1 MRSPRRG
8 ARSSMAGELVR
19 IVVVLSFFA
28 PSACGAQ
35 PQRGAP
41 PQQVTVVQDGG
52 VQGATVLAAPGQEIT
67 LNAGLENAYV
77 LQGSSGEAFLV
88 IDLAAAQVQAQVQR
102 PSMGVA
108 LVIDRSGSM
117 AGDKIVNARSAASS
131 FIQSL
136 ADGDVVSVYQYD
148 DVVEQIAPPT
158 VVDANSRALLSSVVQ
173 GIQPRGSTNLH
184 GGLVAGIESLS
195 SALAERPVRR
205 VILISDGLANVGPSS
220 PFELGNTAAAG
231 AARGV
236 SVTTIGV
243 GLDYDE
249 NLMTQ
254 VAIRSGG
261 RFYHL
266 QEPAQLA
273 AILETELN
281 SLGATVARA
290 IQLEILPAP
299 GVQVLGASGA
309 DLVRQGQV
317 VQLNVGEMIGS
328 SSRQVVVPI
337 RVPTTGSGAGQVGS
351 LTLRYR
357 STAANADRTQQ
368 GRVEYQLAASQAQ
381 VDQSVRPQFAVAVE
395 SYRTAQAQREA
406 ANLVSQGNT
415 RQAAQVLQD
424 RSASMRSRA
433 QAMGGEAGRSILFSA
448 DTVDGQM
455 QAVEAAEAA
464 APAAAPAA
472 RRALELDLEDQAAE
486 AEGY

>member
-1 MRSPRRG
+1 
-8 ARSSMAGELVR
+8 MALELAR

-35 PQRGAP
+35 PQRVPG
-41 PQQVTVVQDGG
+41 QQVAVVQG
-52 VQGATVLAAPGQEIT
+52 VGAQGATVLAAPGQELT
-67 LNAGLENAYV
+67 LSAGLESAYV
-77 LQGSSGEAFLV
+77 LQGSPGEAYLV
-88 IDLAAAQVQAQVQR
+88 IDLAAAQAQAQAQR

-117 AGDKIVNARSAASS
+117 AGDKIVNARNAASS
-131 FIQSL
+131 FIQSM

-148 DVVEQIAPPT
+148 DVVEQVAPPT
-158 VVDANSRALLSSVVQ
+158 VVDANSRALLASVVQ
-173 GIQPRGSTNLH
+173 GIQPRGSTNLN

-220 PFELGNTAAAG
+220 PFELGNTAATG

-249 NLMTQ
+249 NLMTT
-254 VAIRSGG
+254 VAVRSGG

-290 IQLEILPAP
+290 IQLELVPAP

-309 DLVRQGQV
+309 DLVQQGQL
-317 VQLNVGEMIGS
+317 VQLNVGEMLGS
-328 SSRQVVVPI
+328 STRQVVVPV
-337 RVPTTGSGAGQVGS
+337 RVPTIGPSAGQIGA

-357 STAANADRTQQ
+357 STAGNAERTQQ
-368 GRVEYQLAASQAQ
+368 GRVGYQLAASQTQ

-395 SYRTAQAQREA
+395 SYRTVQAQRQA
-406 ANLVSQGNT
+406 AELVAQGNT
-415 RQAAQVLQD
+415 TQAAQVLQD
-424 RSASMRSRA
+424 RSANMRARA
-433 QAMGGEAGRSILFSA
+433 HAMGGEAERTLAFDA
-448 DTVDGQM
+448 DEVAGQG
-455 QAVEAAEAA
+455 QAVQA
-464 APAAAPAA
+464 APAAPAA